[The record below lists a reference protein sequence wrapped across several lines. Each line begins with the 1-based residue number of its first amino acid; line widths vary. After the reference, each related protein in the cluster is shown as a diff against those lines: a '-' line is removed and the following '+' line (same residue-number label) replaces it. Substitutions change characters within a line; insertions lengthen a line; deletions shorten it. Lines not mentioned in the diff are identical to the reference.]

1 MGCDSKQKN
10 VKSLPAQSWC
20 SNEGGRQR
28 TDRSQLLLQI
38 WMKAPGTIC
47 VEGRHTGVG
56 GWGGPGRSVVGKVSL
71 AGRHVDEDLKEGT
84 EVAT

>member
-1 MGCDSKQKN
+1 
-10 VKSLPAQSWC
+10 
-20 SNEGGRQR
+20 
-28 TDRSQLLLQI
+28 
-38 WMKAPGTIC
+38 MKAPGTIC